1 MTAIEQTGAEDVAWD
16 LSDLYASGD
25 DPRIEA
31 DFAEAAAA
39 ATAFRDRYYGTVASL
54 SAADLA
60 AAIDERERLESI
72 ATRALY
78 YAHLRFSTDM
88 VDPVRGALRA
98 KLDEKAAVLETQLL
112 FFGLEWAAIEDGPA
126 DLLLADPA
134 LARWHHWLLAQRV
147 FRPYVLTE
155 PEEKILTEKAVS
167 GSSAWQ
173 RLYEEVLGAM
183 RIDLGDAE
191 PVSLETAMAK
201 LYATDRDVRRGAA
214 EAVTVALEPGLRTRT
229 SIFNTLLVDKSIDD
243 RLRGLPTWITSRN
256 LSNETTDEA
265 VQALI
270 DAATSRYDVPQRYY
284 RLKAKLLGLDR
295 LEFYDRFAPIA
306 EDASKTSW
314 DEARTLVVGAYS
326 DFSEEAGA
334 AVERFFSAGWIDA
347 PVRDDKRHGAFCATN
362 VPGVHP
368 YVFMNYTGDRRSIL
382 TLAHELGHALHGTMA
397 QPLGYFNASTPLTT
411 AETASVFGEALTFKR
426 MLALEDDPRRRLD
439 LLTGQLEDA
448 IATTFRQIAMNRF
461 ENLVHTERRERGELS
476 SDRLGELWLE
486 SQTALF
492 GDSVGIGGYETWWS
506 YVPHFTNS
514 PGYVYAY
521 AYGYLFA
528 LSIFRAYQRDGDA
541 IVAPYLD
548 LLRAG
553 GSKKP
558 EDLARSVGLDLS
570 DPSIW
575 ASGIEAMSDDLDEA
589 EALATELG
597 LGVEG

>member
-54 SAADLA
+54 SATDLA

-183 RIDLGDAE
+183 RIDLGDVE

>member
-1 MTAIEQTGAEDVAWD
+1 MTAIEQTGAEEVAWD
-16 LSDLYASGD
+16 LSDLYASGA
-25 DPRIEA
+25 DPRIET
-31 DFAEAAAA
+31 DFAEAEAA
-39 ATAFRDRYYGTVASL
+39 ATAFHDRYYGRVASL

-60 AAIDERERLESI
+60 AAIDERERIEAI

-98 KLDEKAAVLETQLL
+98 KLDEKAAGLETQLL
-112 FFGLEWAAIEDGPA
+112 FFGLEWAEVEDGPA
-126 DLLLADPA
+126 DELLADPA
-134 LARWHHWLLAQRV
+134 LDHWRHWLFAQRV

-167 GSSAWQ
+167 GASAWQ

-191 PVSLETAMAK
+191 PVSLETALAK
-201 LYATDRDVRRGAA
+201 LYATDRDVRRGVA

-243 RLRGLPTWITSRN
+243 RLRSLPTWITSRN

-284 RLKAKLLGLDR
+284 RLKAKLLGLDQ

-306 EDASKTSW
+306 EDASQTSW
-314 DEARTLVVGAYS
+314 EDARTLVVGAYS
-326 DFSEEAGA
+326 DFSDEAGA
-334 AVERFFSAGWIDA
+334 EVERFFSAGWIDA

-461 ENLVHTERRERGELS
+461 ENLVHTARREQGELS
-476 SDRLGELWLE
+476 SDQLGEFWLE
-486 SQTALF
+486 CQVELF
-492 GDSVGIGGYETWWS
+492 GDSVGVGGYETWWS

-528 LSIFRAYQRDGDA
+528 LSIFRTYQRNGDA

-553 GSKKP
+553 GSKTP
-558 EDLARSVGLDLS
+558 EDLARIVGLDLS

-575 ASGIEAMSDDLDEA
+575 ANGIEAMSDDLDEA

-597 LGVEG
+597 